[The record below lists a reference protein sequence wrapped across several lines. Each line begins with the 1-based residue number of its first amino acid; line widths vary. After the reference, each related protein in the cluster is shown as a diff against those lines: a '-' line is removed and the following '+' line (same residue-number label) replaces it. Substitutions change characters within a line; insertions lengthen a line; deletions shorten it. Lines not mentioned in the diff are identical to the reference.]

1 MCRQI
6 ALKALS
12 ERLKVSDPTR
22 HSQLPKSF
30 PQQQNHHHQQQQHKH
45 HNHNFRIGHN
55 HSHGSGHSHSLGSGH
70 GHSHGAG
77 SPQVPQSDYL
87 KSFTSSGIQPLPIT
101 TDRTEPRMI
110 STMNTIAIPM
120 PAPPPRD
127 KHNMDD
133 TASENTVDNEP
144 SA

>member
-12 ERLKVSDPTR
+12 ERLKASDTTR

-30 PQQQNHHHQQQQHKH
+30 PQQQNQQQQHKH
-45 HNHNFRIGHN
+45 HNHNFGHN
-55 HSHGSGHSHSLGSGH
+55 HCHGSGHSHSHESEH

-77 SPQVPQSDYL
+77 APQVPQSDYL
-87 KSFTSSGIQPLPIT
+87 KSFTSNGIQSLPIT

-120 PAPPPRD
+120 PAPPHKD
-127 KHNMDD
+127 KQKMDD
-133 TASENTVDNEP
+133 AVSENTVDNKP
-144 SA
+144 SG